1 MKKTVRRSRRL
12 LRAALPLALFALAG
26 FPLCA
31 CTGEEGSSLGTAC
44 QSHADCPN
52 PARQRCV
59 PEWGVCVGQ
68 TNELGDLDE
77 FDAGGAGFSDAGN

>member
-1 MKKTVRRSRRL
+1 MKPIARISSL
-12 LRAALPLALFALAG
+12 LLIVALASLG
-26 FPLCA
+26 VLMSSCS
-31 CTGEEGSSLGTAC
+31 GEEGSSLGESC

-68 TNELGDLDE
+68 TNELGELDAAV
-77 FDAGGAGFSDAGN
+77 D